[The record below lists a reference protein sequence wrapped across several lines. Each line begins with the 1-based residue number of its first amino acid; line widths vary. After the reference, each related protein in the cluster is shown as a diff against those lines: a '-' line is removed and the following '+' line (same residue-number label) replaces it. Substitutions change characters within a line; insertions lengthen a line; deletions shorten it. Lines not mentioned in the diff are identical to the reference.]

1 MPTYMMLVYV
11 DGETSALF
19 YNDYPYQA
27 AMDASC
33 GLGAYVEIYE
43 RTYVPGEGRKYDLVE
58 VF

>member
-1 MPTYMMLVYV
+1 MPKYMMLVYV
-11 DGETSALF
+11 DGETSAYF
-19 YNDYPYQA
+19 YNDYPSQA
-27 AMDASC
+27 AMDASY